1 MSSWGQEGLGE
12 EKKREGRKDWAEPE
26 RAHHERK
33 ELPEGWGGD
42 PQIVQTKR
50 KGKSGKCEAMCTQ
63 RDEDDWQTDSSKRRA
78 KQKEGEGKHFGSFR
92 KASGNLS
99 EPQHSLCEH
108 SWGTRVHL
116 YYVRSQTWAA
126 SHQ

>member
-33 ELPEGWGGD
+33 ELPKGWGGD

-50 KGKSGKCEAMCTQ
+50 KGKSGKCEAMFTQ
-63 RDEDDWQTDSSKRRA
+63 RDKDDWQLKEESKA
-78 KQKEGEGKHFGSFR
+78 KGRGKETFWF
-92 KASGNLS
+92 L
-99 EPQHSLCEH
+99 
-108 SWGTRVHL
+108 
-116 YYVRSQTWAA
+116 
-126 SHQ
+126 